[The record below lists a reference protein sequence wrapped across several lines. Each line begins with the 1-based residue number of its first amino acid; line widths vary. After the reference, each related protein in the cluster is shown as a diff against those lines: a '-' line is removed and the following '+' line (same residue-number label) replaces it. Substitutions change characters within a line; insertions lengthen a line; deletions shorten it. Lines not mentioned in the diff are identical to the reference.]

1 MLKSIS
7 GWFKAH
13 FWPLTIVMFT
23 LIAAY
28 LLYLDALIKPH
39 FSGNKWQVPAQ
50 IYARPLTFSIKEEI
64 TQKEIIDELKL
75 LGYRRQS
82 TVTNVGEYA
91 VGRNSLVVYRRAFD
105 FADGYAAQRHV
116 RIQWQEGR
124 ISAINDLDTN
134 HSLPQL
140 RFEPWLVTRLVPG
153 SREDRMLVTLDEVP
167 VILTE
172 ALIMVEDRSFY
183 SHWGVNPIGIARAL
197 MANISAGRKVQG
209 GSTLTQQL
217 VKNLYLTREQSYT
230 RKIKEALM
238 ALVIDA
244 RYSKEAILQAYLNEV
259 FIGQNG
265 GKAVHGFGL
274 LPRKFSLFVKD

>member
-91 VGRNSLVVYRRAFD
+91 VGRNSLVVYRR
-105 FADGYAAQRHV
+105 
-116 RIQWQEGR
+116 E
-124 ISAINDLDTN
+124 
-134 HSLPQL
+134 
-140 RFEPWLVTRLVPG
+140 
-153 SREDRMLVTLDEVP
+153 M
-167 VILTE
+167 
-172 ALIMVEDRSFY
+172 
-183 SHWGVNPIGIARAL
+183 
-197 MANISAGRKVQG
+197 K
-209 GSTLTQQL
+209 
-217 VKNLYLTREQSYT
+217 
-230 RKIKEALM
+230 
-238 ALVIDA
+238 
-244 RYSKEAILQAYLNEV
+244 
-259 FIGQNG
+259 
-265 GKAVHGFGL
+265 
-274 LPRKFSLFVKD
+274 KD

>member
-91 VGRNSLVVYRRAFD
+91 VGRSSLVVYRRAFD

-244 RYSKEAILQAYLNEV
+244 R
-259 FIGQNG
+259 
-265 GKAVHGFGL
+265 
-274 LPRKFSLFVKD
+274 